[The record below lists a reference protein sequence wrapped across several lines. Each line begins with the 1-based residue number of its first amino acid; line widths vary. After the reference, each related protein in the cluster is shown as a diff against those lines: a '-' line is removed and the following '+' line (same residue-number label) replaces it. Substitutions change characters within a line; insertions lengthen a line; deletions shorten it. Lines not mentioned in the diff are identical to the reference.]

1 MREDVFK
8 SNVFGAFVIW
18 LLLSASLLI
27 VMPKFVSSSNLS
39 AVFFA

>member
-18 LLLSASLLI
+18 ILLSASLLI
-27 VMPKFVSSSNLS
+27 VMPKFVHRK
-39 AVFFA
+39 VFPWLFK